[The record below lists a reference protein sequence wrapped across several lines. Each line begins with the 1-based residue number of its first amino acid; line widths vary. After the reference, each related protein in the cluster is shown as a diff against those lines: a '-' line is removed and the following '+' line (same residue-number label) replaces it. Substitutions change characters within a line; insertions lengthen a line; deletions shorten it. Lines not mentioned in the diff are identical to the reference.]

1 MQSVLQAKAPQTNQ
15 NGGCQMRFFIVSIIA
30 IVLSGLA
37 FGWLIVN
44 HPYIAECLIV
54 SMVCVLTFALLGSML
69 YNVIKEE

>member
-1 MQSVLQAKAPQTNQ
+1 
-15 NGGCQMRFFIVSIIA
+15 MRFFIVSIIA